1 MKRNGE
7 IRRFRKAGGT
17 MLIALL
23 AACSSVAQAA
33 SYTMFRDPQC
43 GCCEAWA
50 DHVEHGMQADV
61 ATVDR
66 ADMQE
71 LKDELGVPADLRSCH
86 TMVVDGYL
94 IEGHVP
100 AQDIERLLAE
110 RPEGVRGLAVPG
122 MPIGSP
128 GMEMGERKQAY
139 QVIAFGSVGRSV
151 FAQY

>member
-1 MKRNGE
+1 MDEPSMMQK
-7 IRRFRKAGGT
+7 IRKGGT
-17 MLIALL
+17 AMLVAVL

-33 SYTMFRDPQC
+33 SYTMYRDPQC

-50 DHVEHGMQADV
+50 EHVEHDMQAEV

-66 ADMQE
+66 PDMSE
-71 LKDELGVPADLRSCH
+71 LKDELGAPADLRSCH

-100 AQDIERLLAE
+100 AQDIERLLNE
-110 RPEGVRGLAVPG
+110 RPEGVTGLAVPG

-128 GMEMGERKQAY
+128 GMEMGDRKQAY
-139 QVIAFGSVGRSV
+139 QVIAFGPDGRSV
-151 FAQY
+151 FAEY